1 LKSKYIIFLSLIF
14 GLLTTYL
21 IYDFLVKTEQSM
33 NDTQYGEVVVAAVD
47 VMSKTQVTNE
57 MLQVMKVPVEYIHS
71 LAIREK
77 NEAIGKI
84 TNTSIAQGE
93 QILQK
98 KLVELGEVNYGL
110 SYAVPVGKR
119 AVTVAV
125 DDVSGVAGLI
135 KPGDKVDVAAVINL
149 PKVGEQREVPNAL
162 VVLQDLQILAV
173 GATMEDKTS
182 KKEPLDYKNITL
194 AVTVEESRPLI
205 LASQKGT
212 IRLMLRS
219 PIDDSTFE
227 TTPYMPEDFLY

>member
-1 LKSKYIIFLSLIF
+1 LKSKYIIFLSLLF
-14 GLLTTYL
+14 GLLTAYL

-125 DDVSGVAGLI
+125 DDVSGIAGLI

-173 GATMEDKTS
+173 GATMEDRTS

-227 TTPYMPEDFLY
+227 TTPFMPEDFLP

>member
-1 LKSKYIIFLSLIF
+1 
-14 GLLTTYL
+14 
-21 IYDFLVKTEQSM
+21 
-33 NDTQYGEVVVAAVD
+33 
-47 VMSKTQVTNE
+47 
-57 MLQVMKVPVEYIHS
+57 MKVPVEYIHS